1 MFYETRLKSIAWIEK
16 EGLAMKVGVLAL
28 QGAVAEHIR
37 SIELAGAE
45 GVTVKHT
52 EQLEELDG
60 LIIPGGESTTIGKLM
75 RKYEFIEAIR
85 AFSEQGKP
93 VFGTCAG
100 LIVMAKEIEN
110 GEEAHLGLM
119 DIKVSRN
126 AFGRQRESFET
137 NLDVKGLQEPLRAVF
152 IRAPLITAVGNEVDI
167 LSTYNDEIVAARQGH
182 LLVSSF
188 HPELTDDYS
197 LHTYFTEMIK
207 TYQAAVL

>member
-1 MFYETRLKSIAWIEK
+1 
-16 EGLAMKVGVLAL
+16 MKVGVLAL

-37 SIELAGAE
+37 SIEHAGAE
-45 GVTVKHT
+45 GVAVKHPG
-52 EQLEELDG
+52 QLDELGG

-75 RKYEFIEAIR
+75 RKYGFIDAVR
-85 AFSEQGKP
+85 FFAAQGKP

-100 LIVMAKEIEN
+100 LIVMAKEIEG

-137 NLDVKGLQEPLRAVF
+137 DLEVKGLRAPLRAVF
-152 IRAPLITAVGNEVDI
+152 IRAPLITAVGDSVEV
-167 LSTYNDEIVAARQGH
+167 LSTYREEIVTARQGH

-188 HPELTDDYS
+188 HPELTDDSS
-197 LHTYFTEMIK
+197 LHAYFLEMI
-207 TYQAAVL
+207 QSSEAAVK